1 MSSYVFDVET
11 NGLLDDVS
19 KLHCLVLKDIDTLEV
34 TSYTKEDW
42 YIGTNKLEKADILI
56 GHNIIKYDIPVL
68 NKLVQFKTKAKIFD
82 TLVATRLIWSDLMES
97 DMTRVHTKDFPRQLV
112 NKHSLKAWG
121 VRLGN
126 YKQQIETD
134 WSEFNSEMLEYCIQ
148 DVEVTYTLYQKILEQ
163 KFSEESLKLE
173 HAVADLIGRQERHGI
188 LFDIEKATALYS
200 ELSSE
205 RENIRKEMKETFLP
219 ITIKRVSEKTGKQL
233 KDKVIE
239 FNPSSRQHI
248 ADRLKTKYDWK
259 PKEFTPDGK
268 PKVDDKVLNSLDY
281 SEAKLLARYFL
292 LEKRIGMLAEGNNAY
307 LKLEKN
313 GRLHGTVNTNNAVT
327 GRATASRP
335 NLQQV
340 PAVGIPYGKQFRE
353 LFTVPPSKSL
363 VGIDVSGLEL
373 RLLGHYI
380 AKFDGGK
387 YADIVVN
394 GDIHTTNQKLA
405 GLETRDQSKRFLYAW
420 LYGAGVAKI
429 AEVTGK
435 SNRDAARVRK
445 QFLDRL
451 PALSKLIE
459 QVKSVAERGYLLGL
473 DKRKVKVRNQHS
485 ALNTLLQSAGAIF
498 CKRWLVEFDE
508 AVKNTKGVQQL
519 LWVHDEI
526 QVECDKDKAEEIGK
540 LAVECIKR
548 TGEHFKL
555 RVPLTGEYKISN
567 NWSGTH

>member
-1 MSSYVFDVET
+1 MSSYVFDIET

-42 YIGTNKLEKADILI
+42 YVGTNKLEKADTLI

-68 NKLVQFKTKAKIFD
+68 EKLFQFKTKAKIFD

-148 DVEVTYTLYQKILEQ
+148 DVEVTYTLYRKILEQ
-163 KFSEESLKLE
+163 KFSGESLELE

-188 LFDIEKATALYS
+188 LFDVKKATALYS

-233 KDKVIE
+233 KDKIIE

-307 LKLEKN
+307 LKLENN

-353 LFTVPPSKSL
+353 LFTVPPSKYL
-363 VGIDVSGLEL
+363 VGVDVSGLEL

-420 LYGAGVAKI
+420 LYGAGVSKI
-429 AEVTGK
+429 AEVTKK

-508 AVKNTKGVQQL
+508 SVKNIKGVQQL

-526 QVECDKDKAEEIGK
+526 QVECDKDKAEEVGK